1 MKTQALFSTLF
12 LLVSILERIA
22 AANRIVTSGKF
33 QEIMHIEWL
42 PNQSQMH
49 IDDYHNARILEKWTF
64 YIYLLHWS
72 SWKQWKKLSR

>member
-12 LLVSILERIA
+12 LLVSILQRIT

-49 IDDYHNARILEKWTF
+49 IDDYHNAIILEK
-64 YIYLLHWS
+64 
-72 SWKQWKKLSR
+72 